1 MSHSAEWMESVYG
14 NKGPKL
20 RSRVLGADGSAT
32 TFELQS
38 VQDSDLRFGAVV
50 LRLAPYSN

>member
-32 TFELQS
+32 TFEFQS